1 MTYILVINYDKWMNG
16 LDKLDQITRKNDRQT
31 SEADVIFVL

>member
-1 MTYILVINYDKWMNG
+1 MTYILVINYDEWMNG